1 MFKPGLSR
9 PVQARWFKPLASLQ
23 ARAEVGGEG
32 LAERA
37 LDRAQ
42 QLLSMR
48 HGLVSFT
55 TSISNSFGT
64 FDVDIKLVGRASGFD
79 PFDARHFSYVG
90 GVMKLLGRNRVIHL
104 PVSIS
109 QVAIGR
115 TILVKL

>member
-55 TSISNSFGT
+55 TVNFKFSRYFRRGYLPGGGERRNLTRSIPVIFHLLTFG
-64 FDVDIKLVGRASGFD
+64 SE
-79 PFDARHFSYVG
+79 
-90 GVMKLLGRNRVIHL
+90 
-104 PVSIS
+104 
-109 QVAIGR
+109 
-115 TILVKL
+115 